1 MKVYLTIIIL
11 LFGHHLLIADEW
23 IKENKK
29 TYTSQNGI
37 YELIIEPTYI
47 PKNYEK
53 EIKKRKI
60 HPEKFLN
67 KPMTDTITP
76 CHAIL
81 YKKLGNFG
89 LPELIWEKELVNPI
103 APYEAMITNDGKYIV
118 TFNDWGK
125 LGYGE
130 NVMVVYGE
138 NGDLLKQYRLH
149 EITNLSESQ
158 LSVSVTSIWWYLGYE
173 TYSEQPDKLKVL
185 VLDKNAKIEQRI
197 YNLSILK
204 FEE

>member
-1 MKVYLTIIIL
+1 MKVFAIIIIL

-23 IKENKK
+23 IKAYKK
-29 TYTSQNGI
+29 TYISQNGI
-37 YELIIEPTYI
+37 YELIIEPMFV

-53 EIKKRKI
+53 EIKKRKS

-67 KPMTDTITP
+67 KPMNDTITP
-76 CHAIL
+76 CHAKL
-81 YKKLGNFG
+81 YKKIGSLGQ
-89 LPELIWEKELVNPI
+89 PELIWDKVLVNPV
-103 APYEAMITNDGKYIV
+103 APYEAMITNDGKYVI
-118 TFNDWGK
+118 TFNDWSK

-130 NVMVVYGE
+130 NVMVVYWG

-149 EITNLSESQ
+149 EITKLSESQ

-173 TYSEQPDKLKVL
+173 TYSEKPDKLKVL
-185 VLDKNAKIEQRI
+185 ILDKNAKIEQRI
-197 YNLSILK
+197 YNLDTLK